1 MMFRDDAGSVKWTWA
16 AETREVSNTEAEG
29 IATKTDPS
37 SVELVGKYTFHPTR
51 VLVGTEMRISLKG
64 SASALSGTGI
74 TQRVNRPFGVDL
86 TKAK

>member
-29 IATKTDPS
+29 IATKTVPS
-37 SVELVGKYTFHPTR
+37 SVELGKYTSHPIR
-51 VLVGTEMRISLKG
+51 VLVGTDMRISLKG